1 MKWLEWAREL
11 QALGQIGET
20 FSRNEHEKQNFQ
32 RLQEIA
38 SEMVAEHTCFDQKAL
53 LESFS
58 AQPGYA
64 TAKIDVRGA
73 AVNQG
78 RILLVR
84 ERSDGKWCLPGGWA
98 DVGEMPS
105 EMVAREVF
113 EESGFIVRPRKV
125 IGVFDANRGGRPL
138 EFFHAYKIIFL
149 CEITGGRARS
159 SIETSAVDFFSFD
172 DLPPLSFNRTN
183 QRHLNEVLDHL
194 EDATRSAAFD

>member
-38 SEMVAEHTCFDQKAL
+38 AEIVAEHTCLDQQAL
-53 LESFS
+53 LGSFS
-58 AQPGYA
+58 VQPGYA

-73 AVNQG
+73 ALSRG
-78 RILLVR
+78 RVLLVR

-105 EMVAREVF
+105 EMVAREVL
-113 EESGFIVRPRKV
+113 EESGFMVRPCKV
-125 IGVFDANRGGRPL
+125 IGVFDANREGRPM

-149 CEITGGRARS
+149 CEITGGQARS
-159 SIETSAVDFFSFD
+159 SVETSAVDFFSFD

-183 QRHLNEVLDHL
+183 KRHLDEVEAHIR
-194 EDATRSAAFD
+194 EASRPAAFD

>member
-38 SEMVAEHTCFDQKAL
+38 AEIVAEHTCFDQEAL

-73 AVNQG
+73 AVSQG

-98 DVGEMPS
+98 DVGEIPS

-125 IGVFDANRGGRPL
+125 IGVFDANRAGRPL

-149 CEITGGRARS
+149 CEITGGQARS

-172 DLPPLSFNRTN
+172 DLPPLSLNRTN
-183 QRHLNEVLDHL
+183 QRHLDEVRAHI
-194 EDATRSAAFD
+194 EEASRPAAFD